1 VSLWSAR
8 LFDIINQTYC
18 PIAVLPEKDF
28 DLPVTIPKSGGKKDA
43 RHGKRSVL
51 SIAALVIIAG
61 LFLAACSPALPYAG
75 STGAVRND
83 ASRGGKAVLVVI
95 DRIGF
100 NDIMDTNPPN
110 ISSLISRGGMSLMN
124 ARVKYDQY
132 GLGSYLVIG
141 AGGRALGGDNMG
153 LAFDSTEHLQTAS
166 GGYLEAGN
174 IYRDRTGRKAP
185 AGSVVNLYI
194 EEMIKKSDTVYATST
209 PGLLGKVLKQFG
221 KKVAL
226 LGNADSQVPAV
237 LTEFGP
243 GQETLALP
251 GAQPEGGGKTY
262 PIIRATHRETSCIAM
277 DENGLVPAG
286 DVSSRLS
293 GRLSAATGVRTSF
306 DRLVAEAEAALPA
319 ADLLVIDMGQT
330 SRVNE
335 QVGYYSD
342 PKAKRA
348 RQKALLECDRA
359 LGKLMARL
367 DLSRDLLIVC
377 TPTPTRKMIRDG
389 ELLTPLVITGA
400 GFKPGNLLRSST
412 TRRTGLVSNFDIAP
426 TVIEFFGLE
435 VPAEMEGSPVLSS
448 GSKTVLSDLGAFR
461 DDAVGSYQS
470 RKTMVRLYVITA
482 IVILV
487 LSFLFILI
495 RQELVWN
502 HAVFWTVVL
511 LVALAGP
518 LAYLVLPTFGVYAF
532 YGSIP
537 IAVGITLLLSLVAFL
552 WGKQHREQ
560 GFAAGVCRSIM
571 LLSGLTLL
579 IVLLDSL
586 LGSPLMTFSPF
597 GSSVVL
603 ADRYYGIGNL
613 YMGVAIGAAVLFV
626 CLAVQLFR
634 RFLDKPWKRYAFA
647 SVVFLVTILFLGY
660 PRFGANIG
668 GLVAAVVASA
678 VTLMKLEGM
687 RIGARKI
694 AVLVVVL
701 IIFVA
706 AILAADLLLPGS
718 ASHAG
723 KAVSKITGTGMSS
736 LVSQVGRKLAAN
748 WKLSFASIWRI
759 LLLLTV
765 LGGLL
770 LNRKY
775 RIYGRMKEELPY
787 LAAGSIG
794 ISVGLV
800 VALLFNDSGIEPAS
814 AMAVFLFFTWFLLLV
829 GWRAATADAPDP
841 EEAPA
846 HT

>member
-1 VSLWSAR
+1 
-8 LFDIINQTYC
+8 
-18 PIAVLPEKDF
+18 
-28 DLPVTIPKSGGKKDA
+28 LPVTIPENGGNGDA
-43 RHGKRSVL
+43 RRSRRSVF
-51 SIAALVIIAG
+51 SIAALVITAG
-61 LFLAACSPALPYAG
+61 LLMAACSPARADTG
-75 STGAVRND
+75 SVDAVKQG
-83 ASRGGKAVLVVI
+83 SPRGGKAVLVVI
-95 DRIGF
+95 DRIGL
-100 NDIMDTNPPN
+100 NDIMDASPPN
-110 ISSLISRGGMSLMN
+110 IDYLISRGCTSLMN

-141 AGGRALGGDNMG
+141 AGGRALGGDNVG
-153 LAFDSTEHLQTAS
+153 LAFDSTERLQTAS

-194 EEMIKKSDTVYATST
+194 EEMIKKSDTFYATST

-251 GAQPEGGGKTY
+251 GAQPVGGGKTY
-262 PIIRATHRETSCIAM
+262 PIIRATHREASCIAM
-277 DENGLVPAG
+277 DENGLVPG
-286 DVSSRLS
+286 SDVSSRLS
-293 GRLSAATGVRTSF
+293 GRLSAATGVRTNF

-319 ADLLVIDMGQT
+319 ADLLVVDMGQT
-330 SRVNE
+330 SRANE
-335 QVGYYSD
+335 QVDFYSD
-342 PKAKRA
+342 RRAKLT

-377 TPTPTRKMIRDG
+377 TPTPTRKMIYDG

-400 GFKPGNLLRSST
+400 GFKPGTMLHSTT

-426 TVIEFFGLE
+426 TVIDFFGLK
-435 VPAEMEGSPVLSS
+435 VPAEMEGRAVSS
-448 GSKTVLSDLGAFR
+448 SDSRTVLADLANFR
-461 DDAVGSYQS
+461 DNAVGSFES

-482 IVILV
+482 IVILI
-487 LSFLFILI
+487 LFFLFILI
-495 RQELVWN
+495 RQELIWK

-511 LVALAGP
+511 LIALAGP
-518 LAYLVLPTFGVYAF
+518 LAYLLLPAFGVYSF
-532 YGSIP
+532 YGLIP

-552 WGKQHREQ
+552 WGRQHHEQ
-560 GFAAGVCRSIM
+560 GFATGVCRSIM

-613 YMGVAIGAAVLFV
+613 YMGVAVGSAVLFV
-626 CLAVQLFR
+626 CLAVQLLR
-634 RFLDKPWKRYAFA
+634 GFLDEPWKRYAFA
-647 SVVFLVTILFLGY
+647 SLVFLVTILFLGY
-660 PRFGANIG
+660 PRLGANMG
-668 GLVAAVVASA
+668 GLITAVAASA
-678 VTLMKLEGM
+678 VTLMKLEGG
-687 RIGARKI
+687 RIGAKKV

-701 IIFVA
+701 IIFVVA
-706 AILAADLLLPGS
+706 VLAADLLLPGP

-723 KAVSKITGTGMSS
+723 KAVSRVKSTGISS
-736 LVSQVGRKLAAN
+736 LISQVGRKLTAN
-748 WKLSFASIWRI
+748 WKLTFTSIWRI
-759 LLLLTV
+759 LLLLAV

-770 LNRKY
+770 LNWKF
-775 RIYGRMKEELPY
+775 RIYGRMKEELPC
-787 LAAGSIG
+787 LAAGSVG

-800 VALLFNDSGIEPAS
+800 VALLFNDSGIEPAG
-814 AMAVFLFFTWFLLLV
+814 ALAVFLFFSWFLLLV
-829 GWRAATADAPDP
+829 GWRAATADARVP

-846 HT
+846 YT